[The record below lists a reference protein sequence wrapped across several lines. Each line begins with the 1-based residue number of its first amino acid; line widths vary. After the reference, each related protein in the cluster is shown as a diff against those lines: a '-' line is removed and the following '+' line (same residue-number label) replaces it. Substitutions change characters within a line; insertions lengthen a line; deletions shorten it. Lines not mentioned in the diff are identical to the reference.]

1 MIRAMLGFIVP
12 LFVIAHV
19 TAAPQP
25 AARAAVVRALPLLQR
40 SASTFVAQRTCVSCH
55 HNSLAIMTLRLARER
70 GFDVDTKTLDAVETV
85 TFRELR
91 GPRALDNAI
100 QAITLADPTPNES
113 LLLMAAHAAG
123 VPRDSTTAIYARRMT
138 MWQRDSHWVTSDFRP
153 PHSSSIFTATATAIR
168 AIQAYMPEERHDE
181 SDAAIQRARQWLI
194 ATKGEST
201 EDAAFRLLGLAWAGA
216 TAVERADA
224 GRDLLSRQQTS
235 GGFAQLAGY
244 QPDPYSTGEAL
255 FALHEAGMPVSD
267 PVWQK
272 GADFLIGSQAADG
285 SWRVKTRMIS
295 PANISPPYFF
305 TGFPYG
311 KDEFLSYAGSCWAV
325 MALASATPSA
335 SLPPPSAT
343 ARRADVERAG
353 AATAAV
359 DANIPPW
366 VRTALFGSARD
377 LERLIDSGVDLSS
390 KTEGGSTLL
399 MMAAPDEDKVRVLL
413 SRGANVKQRSPA
425 GVDALTIAAAQFG
438 TSASMARLLDAGA
451 ELHAPEGVRVR
462 RSPLVLA
469 SMTGD
474 VAAIKLLLS
483 RGVEPASEALSEA
496 VTFGHADVVRTL
508 VDAGADANLTESTG
522 INLLHWAAIT
532 NRSAVIP
539 ILVRAKVP
547 LNATD
552 DNGFTPLMYAAT
564 VDVGDTETVK
574 ALLDAGADRRIRN
587 DQGRTPLDQARRF
600 KHTRIVNAL
609 RSQ

>member
-1 MIRAMLGFIVP
+1 
-12 LFVIAHV
+12 
-19 TAAPQP
+19 
-25 AARAAVVRALPLLQR
+25 
-40 SASTFVAQRTCVSCH
+40 
-55 HNSLAIMTLRLARER
+55 MTLRLARER
-70 GFDVDTKTLDAVETV
+70 GFDVDAKTLDAVETV

-100 QAITLADPTPNES
+100 QTITLSDPTPNQS

-123 VPRDSTTAIYARRMT
+123 VPRDLTTAVYARRMT
-138 MWQRDSHWVTSDFRP
+138 MWQRDGHWVTSDFRP

-168 AIQAYMPEERHDE
+168 AIQAYMPEERRGE

-216 TAVERADA
+216 TADERADA
-224 GRDLLSRQQTS
+224 RRDLLSRQQGG

-244 QPDPYSTGEAL
+244 QPDAYSTGEAL
-255 FALHEAGMPVSD
+255 YALHEAGMPSSD
-267 PVWQK
+267 PAWQK
-272 GADFLIGSQAADG
+272 GAAFLIGSQARDG

-295 PANISPPYFF
+295 PANISPPYFS

-325 MALASATPSA
+325 MALASATDPPSA
-335 SLPPPSAT
+335 SQTPITTAGDDTRIPS
-343 ARRADVERAG
+343 
-353 AATAAV
+353 
-359 DANIPPW
+359 W
-366 VRTALFGSARD
+366 VRTALLGSARQ
-377 LERLIDSGVDLSS
+377 LEQLLDSGVDLSS
-390 KTEGGSTLL
+390 ATEGGSTLL

-413 SRGANVKQRSPA
+413 ARGANVKQRSSA
-425 GVDALTIAAAQFG
+425 GVDALTIAAAQSG

-451 ELHAPEGVRVR
+451 ELHPPEGVRVR

-474 VAAIKLLLS
+474 LAAITLLLS
-483 RGVEPASEALSEA
+483 RGVEPTPEALSEA
-496 VTFGHADVVRTL
+496 VTFGHADVVRAL
-508 VDAGADANLTESTG
+508 VDAGVDANLTESTG
-522 INLLHWAAIT
+522 INLLHWATIT
-532 NRSAVIP
+532 NRAAVIP
-539 ILVRAKVP
+539 ILVRARVP

-564 VDVGDTETVK
+564 VDVGDTETLK
-574 ALLDAGADRRIRN
+574 ALLDAGADRQIRN

-600 KHTRIVNAL
+600 KHARIVNAL
-609 RSQ
+609 RSP

>member
-1 MIRAMLGFIVP
+1 
-12 LFVIAHV
+12 
-19 TAAPQP
+19 
-25 AARAAVVRALPLLQR
+25 
-40 SASTFVAQRTCVSCH
+40 
-55 HNSLAIMTLRLARER
+55 
-70 GFDVDTKTLDAVETV
+70 
-85 TFRELR
+85 
-91 GPRALDNAI
+91 
-100 QAITLADPTPNES
+100 
-113 LLLMAAHAAG
+113 
-123 VPRDSTTAIYARRMT
+123 
-138 MWQRDSHWVTSDFRP
+138 
-153 PHSSSIFTATATAIR
+153 
-168 AIQAYMPEERHDE
+168 
-181 SDAAIQRARQWLI
+181 
-194 ATKGEST
+194 
-201 EDAAFRLLGLAWAGA
+201 
-216 TAVERADA
+216 
-224 GRDLLSRQQTS
+224 
-235 GGFAQLAGY
+235 
-244 QPDPYSTGEAL
+244 
-255 FALHEAGMPVSD
+255 
-267 PVWQK
+267 
-272 GADFLIGSQAADG
+272 
-285 SWRVKTRMIS
+285 
-295 PANISPPYFF
+295 
-305 TGFPYG
+305 
-311 KDEFLSYAGSCWAV
+311 
-325 MALASATPSA
+325 
-335 SLPPPSAT
+335 
-343 ARRADVERAG
+343 
-353 AATAAV
+353 
-359 DANIPPW
+359 
-366 VRTALFGSARD
+366 
-377 LERLIDSGVDLSS
+377 
-390 KTEGGSTLL
+390 
-399 MMAAPDEDKVRVLL
+399 VLL